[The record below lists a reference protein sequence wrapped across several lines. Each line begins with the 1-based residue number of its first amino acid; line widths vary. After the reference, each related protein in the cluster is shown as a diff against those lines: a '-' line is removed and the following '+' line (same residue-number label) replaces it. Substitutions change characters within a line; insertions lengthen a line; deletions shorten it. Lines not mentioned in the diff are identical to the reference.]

1 LHRLTKELQ
10 KCKKI
15 VKICL
20 ISEHLLTFMV
30 QLQIWVKIGKRNKW
44 LIWLKNLELNCKLEM
59 KIKLLTI

>member
-1 LHRLTKELQ
+1 MKELQ

-20 ISEHLLTFMV
+20 ISEHLQTFMV

-44 LIWLKNLELNCKLEM
+44 RTWLKNLELNCNQVM
-59 KIKLLTI
+59 KIKMLMI